1 MKIVIPLVNK
11 RTETQ
16 EEFDRAKLEVS
27 ITRAGATEER
37 AKEIASRIDSTTLE
51 TTEEIRRRVAE
62 ELRKTDA
69 AIAERYERTRNLA
82 AKKAME
88 AVMGTVKLH
97 AETMKTLG
105 ANPGDSII
113 IEHRGN
119 THTLRAETAPIEARE
134 MHLHERDLEKLG
146 ATEGTRLA
154 TRR

>member
-1 MKIVIPLVNK
+1 MPLINK
-11 RTETQ
+11 RAGSQ
-16 EEFDRAKLEVS
+16 EEFNRAKLEES
-27 ITRAGATEER
+27 ITRVGATEEE
-37 AKEIASRIDSTTLE
+37 AKEIVSRIDPTSLK
-51 TTEEIRRRVAE
+51 TTEEIRRHVVE
-62 ELRKTDA
+62 ELRKTNA
-69 AIAERYERTRNLA
+69 SAAERYEATRNLA

-154 TRR
+154 TRRSK